1 MFSKNAAAGLS
12 SFLCCYDVRF
22 FLKKSVLQIYL
33 KKSSEIVRGRDMD
46 LDINEGFLDKKLK
59 PQENNSKFNSKTEY
73 AKFEKRTPKIDPNRG
88 VNK

>member
-1 MFSKNAAAGLS
+1 
-12 SFLCCYDVRF
+12 
-22 FLKKSVLQIYL
+22 
-33 KKSSEIVRGRDMD
+33 MD